1 MRALPR
7 PPTLRA
13 IATSRRAGAAGAH
26 QDPAGVMKVLLIVVV
41 LGALLAASVGVSLL
55 ASREIG
61 DVDIG
66 WNGTIAL
73 ALGVGL
79 SCLLGAGLMALMFFS
94 ARRGYDDR
102 AHDHDRLRRFGE
114 PPAED

>member
-1 MRALPR
+1 
-7 PPTLRA
+7 
-13 IATSRRAGAAGAH
+13 
-26 QDPAGVMKVLLIVVV
+26 MKVFLIVIV

-66 WNGTIAL
+66 WHGAIAL
-73 ALGVGL
+73 GLGVGL
-79 SCLLGAGLMALMFFS
+79 SCLLGGGLMALMFFS

-102 AHDHDRLRRFGE
+102 AHENDRLRRFGE
-114 PPAED
+114 PPPED

>member
-1 MRALPR
+1 L
-7 PPTLRA
+7 L
-13 IATSRRAGAAGAH
+13 RRAGALGEADAAGS
-26 QDPAGVMKVLLIVVV
+26 MKVFLIVLV
-41 LGALLAASVGVSLL
+41 LVALLAASVGVALL